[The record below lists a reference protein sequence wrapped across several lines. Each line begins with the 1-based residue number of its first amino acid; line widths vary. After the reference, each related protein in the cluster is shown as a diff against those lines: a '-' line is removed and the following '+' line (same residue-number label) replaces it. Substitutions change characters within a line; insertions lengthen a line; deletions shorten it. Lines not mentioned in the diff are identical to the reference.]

1 MRLEGSV
8 AEISDKAEQSVWIRD
23 FLQHLHFS
31 YHWVFSRSWKTCPK
45 SRLATLTAEKVPKD
59 LEDEGLAPG
68 LLKET
73 TEEKQGFFVR
83 IDGEKPFVLEGHSGC
98 CFIFCLSSVFTD
110 LKGCWV
116 FPASSLSPS
125 SFLQYSRIFC
135 AALPFRFAVGFMS
148 KENQSLLRC
157 NPWTCWALIL
167 ALHAIPGKAL
177 SLRNLCNS

>member
-1 MRLEGSV
+1 M
-8 AEISDKAEQSVWIRD
+8 
-23 FLQHLHFS
+23 
-31 YHWVFSRSWKTCPK
+31 
-45 SRLATLTAEKVPKD
+45 ATLRAEKVPKD

-73 TEEKQGFFVR
+73 TGEKQGFFVR
-83 IDGEKPFVLEGHSGC
+83 IDGEKHFVLEGHSGC

-116 FPASSLSPS
+116 FPASPPSPS

-148 KENQSLLRC
+148 KENQSLLLC

-167 ALHAIPGKAL
+167 ALHAISGKAL
-177 SLRNLCNS
+177 SLRNLCNSWEDTNSCKLAFPGYRSIESHWTFPGITTSSRPENSWQYGP